1 MVLIDSFGRPL
12 LNLRISITSRCNLR
26 CNYCHKEGEEEYLAE
41 TTKEMTAGEI
51 VRIAKVAV
59 SLGISRIKITGG
71 EPLMRKDL
79 PQIIKEISS
88 IENVRDL
95 SMTTNGTLLSF
106 TAQQLYSNG
115 LKRVNIGLPSLDAE
129 TYNKLTDGKVEDA
142 LKGIRAAVKTGFQP
156 VKLNIVI
163 LNNINAQAVS
173 EMIDFA
179 GQNGVILQLIELDPI
194 NVKKEYYA
202 IHHKSMD
209 EYEEALKDKA
219 LKVETRR
226 FMHNRHIYHLP
237 KATVEV
243 VRPIENTEFC
253 THCTRLRIT
262 SDGKLKPCLM
272 RNDNTVNLLAA
283 LRNGENDEELRTIF
297 KTANQRRKPYN
308 ITA

>member
-1 MVLIDSFGRPL
+1 M
-12 LNLRISITSRCNLR
+12 
-26 CNYCHKEGEEEYLAE
+26 
-41 TTKEMTAGEI
+41 
-51 VRIAKVAV
+51 
-59 SLGISRIKITGG
+59 
-71 EPLMRKDL
+71 
-79 PQIIKEISS
+79 
-88 IENVRDL
+88 
-95 SMTTNGTLLSF
+95 
-106 TAQQLYSNG
+106 
-115 LKRVNIGLPSLDAE
+115 KRVNICLPSIYSE

-209 EYEEALKDKA
+209 EYEETLKDKA

-283 LRNGENDEELRTIF
+283 LRNGESDEELRTIF